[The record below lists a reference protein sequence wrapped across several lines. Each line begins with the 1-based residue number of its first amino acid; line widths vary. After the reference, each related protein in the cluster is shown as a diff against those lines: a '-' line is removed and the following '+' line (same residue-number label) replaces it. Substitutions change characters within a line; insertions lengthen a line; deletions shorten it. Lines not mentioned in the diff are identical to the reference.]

1 MTNEKRFE
9 NWLNTEKG
17 KTVEQYKALA
27 ESTQKK
33 YISAFK
39 AWVLAD
45 ATARAEA
52 KEETTE
58 AATEQPE
65 QPKETTEQ
73 PEEKKAKKEKR
84 KTVADIATGI
94 LTDVNPDL
102 YTVDKKGRYKF
113 EGFFITFKTKGTQIR
128 FAPGKKFRENHLD
141 ITWENHP
148 GWDNEFTTDVT
159 RDFLLKAIAE
169 IEAKKSAEAE

>member
-9 NWLNTEKG
+9 NWLATQKN
-17 KTVEQYKALA
+17 KTVEQYNALA

-33 YISAFK
+33 YIDAFK
-39 AWVLAD
+39 AWVLENAKK
-45 ATARAEA
+45 RAET
-52 KEETTE
+52 KEE
-58 AATEQPE
+58 ATEQPA
-65 QPKETTEQ
+65 ETAKPTK
-73 PEEKKAKKEKR
+73 EKKPKKEKR

-94 LTDVNPDL
+94 LTDVNSDL

-128 FAPGKKFRENHLD
+128 FAPGKKFRENHPD

-159 RDFLLKAIAE
+159 RDFLLEAIAE
-169 IEAKKSAEAE
+169 IEAKEEAEKTQE